1 MWVFRCT
8 VAVDRDEDNL
18 GRVHGVR
25 RVEAETQEE
34 ALALVDR
41 LAEQLD

>member
-1 MWVFRCT
+1 MWVFWCT

-18 GRVHGVR
+18 GSVHGIR
-25 RVEAETQEE
+25 RVEAETQEK
-34 ALALVDR
+34 ALALIDR